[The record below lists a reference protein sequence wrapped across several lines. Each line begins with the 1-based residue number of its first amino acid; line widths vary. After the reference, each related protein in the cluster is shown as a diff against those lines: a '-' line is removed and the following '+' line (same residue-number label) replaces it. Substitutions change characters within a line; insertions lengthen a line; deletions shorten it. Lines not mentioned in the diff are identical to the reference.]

1 MHIHTRKITK
11 TNGLKKQDKMGE
23 YLFKQKNVQ
32 INYKGKFRI
41 VRRCDGGKI
50 DQKAKVYLLLLSQL
64 KYLGLLKFY
73 PIFVYHD
80 ATSYFFLKIVLTQI
94 TQKITINRVYADPP
108 H

>member
-11 TNGLKKQDKMGE
+11 TNGLKKQGKMGE

-50 DQKAKVYLLLLSQL
+50 DQKAKYIYIPTTFAIEKLGPFEILS
-64 KYLGLLKFY
+64 Y
-73 PIFVYHD
+73 ICV
-80 ATSYFFLKIVLTQI
+80 S
-94 TQKITINRVYADPP
+94 
-108 H
+108 